1 MSLTLRLNKIRQ
13 RAQPLIEKQMRKE
26 QRLEANE
33 RLLKSYNKIMSIAF
47 AEHPWNELPDENK
60 LDLSNIDNKNSIYV
74 EVLYLTREFDFWVE
88 RNSDKPS
95 KQLDAL
101 WEQHKPEVLEYVNR
115 QMVSYKKDQ

>member
-1 MSLTLRLNKIRQ
+1 MSLISRLNKVRQ
-13 RAQPLIEKQMRKE
+13 RAQPFIAKEKRKKE
-26 QRLEANE
+26 RLEANDN
-33 RLLKSYNKIMSIAF
+33 LLKSINKIMSIAF

-60 LDLSNIDNKNSIYV
+60 LDLSNIDNNNSMYV

-95 KQLDAL
+95 EELDAL

-115 QMVSYKKDQ
+115 QMVSYKKAQ

>member
-1 MSLTLRLNKIRQ
+1 MSLTSRLNILIQKI
-13 RAQPLIEKQMRKE
+13 QPLIEKERRKE

-47 AEHPWNELPDENK
+47 AEHPWNELPDEEKSHLANR
-60 LDLSNIDNKNSIYV
+60 DNNSSMYV

-95 KQLDAL
+95 LDAL
-101 WEQHKPEVLEYVNR
+101 WEQHKPEVVEYVNG
-115 QMVSYKKDQ
+115 QMESYNKTQ

>member
-1 MSLTLRLNKIRQ
+1 MSLTSRLNKVRQ
-13 RAQPLIEKQMRKE
+13 HAQPFIAKEKLKKE
-26 QRLEANE
+26 RLEANDN
-33 RLLKSYNKIMSIAF
+33 LLKSINKIMSIAF

-95 KQLDAL
+95 KQLDLL
-101 WEQHKPEVLEYVNR
+101 WEQDKPQLLKRVESWME
-115 QMVSYKKDQ
+115 SYKKAQ